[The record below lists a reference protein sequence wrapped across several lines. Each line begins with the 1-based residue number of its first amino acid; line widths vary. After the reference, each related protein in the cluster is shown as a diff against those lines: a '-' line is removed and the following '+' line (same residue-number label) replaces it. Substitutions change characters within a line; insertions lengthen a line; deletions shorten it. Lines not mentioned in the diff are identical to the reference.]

1 MLLKYPLRTFSA
13 DLLVSFL
20 SQTLMV
26 FSSSILD
33 GFWAPGMICF
43 HRSVQLDLEILNFM
57 FTYKQIWNLGSNPTK
72 LLLCLI
78 WLWRRLGWTVC
89 SLLSPFCVCSPNSIT
104 CFQDDKSSY
113 NSKHPFNQQNS
124 TSYYLQTYIAK
135 FLVSD
140 KQIKLATNKQIRYQN
155 KMYFQ
160 QTAVSKTLF
169 INSIYSLRL
178 IHPQL
183 DIKIRCIV

>member
-1 MLLKYPLRTFSA
+1 
-13 DLLVSFL
+13 
-20 SQTLMV
+20 MV
-26 FSSSILD
+26 F
-33 GFWAPGMICF
+33 GRQEWF
-43 HRSVQLDLEILNFM
+43 V
-57 FTYKQIWNLGSNPTK
+57 FTEAYKLPLKSWISCLLKQIWNLGSNPTK

-78 WLWRRLGWTVC
+78 WREGLCLGWTAC

-104 CFQDDKSSY
+104 CFHDDKSSY

-140 KQIKLATNKQIRYQN
+140 KQIKLAANKQIRYQN

-169 INSIYSLRL
+169 INSIYGLRFNYTY
-178 IHPQL
+178 
-183 DIKIRCIV
+183 DNA